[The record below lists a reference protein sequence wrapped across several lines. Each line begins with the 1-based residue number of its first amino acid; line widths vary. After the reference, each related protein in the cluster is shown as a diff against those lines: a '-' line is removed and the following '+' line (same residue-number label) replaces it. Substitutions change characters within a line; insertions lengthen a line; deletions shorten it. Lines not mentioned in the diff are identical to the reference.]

1 MTASVMVETIK
12 LLKGDFVALDLG
24 SAHSRDLFRDHSDLA
39 GAVTFIEV
47 DALSQEPKS
56 DAPFH
61 RRISLKKAVAGT
73 PGKRILTQRKFPD
86 CSSFPEPDPEL
97 IEAYGLQSYFEKVG
111 TIELECE
118 TIGTLLREHGIS
130 RVDLFKTDLEGMDF
144 EVLSSARE
152 LVSRALCVQSELRFQ
167 PFYRGEP
174 HYHEVAAYLA
184 ELGFETIFLRPEI
197 WKYATRHQ
205 SLARDGRLAW
215 CDAIFFMKAGKVRQ
229 IFGEPAATKC
239 FLKQI
244 ILARLLGLNNFAEYL
259 YQTHATQFPDSVRR
273 EMQDFF
279 RQGFGA
285 SRRLIALINR
295 LPLGWMFIA
304 AMRRVFGA
312 GYRATCLY
320 RDKMIA
326 TQ

>member
-1 MTASVMVETIK
+1 MVETIK

-39 GAVTFIEV
+39 GAATFIEV
-47 DALSQEPKS
+47 DALSQEHKG

-73 PGKRILTQRKFPD
+73 PGKRILTRRKFPD

-97 IEAYGLQSYFEKVG
+97 VRAYGLQSYFEKVG
-111 TIELECE
+111 TMELECE
-118 TIGTLLREHGIS
+118 TISTLLREQGVN

-144 EVLSSARE
+144 EVLSSAPD
-152 LVSRALCVQSELRFQ
+152 LVSRALCVQCELRFQ

-184 ELGFETIFLRPEI
+184 GLGFELIFLRPEI
-197 WKYATRHQ
+197 WKYATPNQ
-205 SLARDGRLAW
+205 ELARDGRLVW
-215 CDAIFFMKAGKVRQ
+215 CDAMFFMKTEKVRQ
-229 IFGEPAATKC
+229 NFGEQAWKC
-239 FLKQI
+239 FLKQL

-259 YQTHATQFPDSVRR
+259 YQTQANQFPDSVRR
-273 EMQDFF
+273 EMQEFIQ
-279 RQGFGA
+279 RGFGA
-285 SRRLIALINR
+285 NRRLFALINQ
-295 LPLGWMFIA
+295 LPMGWMFIA
-304 AMRRVFGA
+304 ALRRLFGA

>member
-1 MTASVMVETIK
+1 MDETIK

-39 GAVTFIEV
+39 GAATFIEV
-47 DALSQEPKS
+47 DALSQERKN

-73 PGKRILTQRKFPD
+73 SGKKILTRRKFPD

-111 TIELECE
+111 TMELECE
-118 TIGTLLREHGIS
+118 TISTLLREQGIS

-144 EVLSSARE
+144 EVLASAPE

-174 HYHEVAAYLA
+174 HFHEVAAHLA
-184 ELGFETIFLRPEI
+184 GLGFELIFLRPEI
-197 WKYATRHQ
+197 WKYATPHQ
-205 SLARDGRLAW
+205 ELARDGRLVW
-215 CDAIFFMKAGKVRQ
+215 CDAIFFMNAEKVREK
-229 IFGEPAATKC
+229 FGEQAWKS

-244 ILARLLGLNNFAEYL
+244 ILARLLCLNNFAEYL
-259 YQTHATQFPDSVRR
+259 YQTHANQFPDSVRR
-273 EMQDFF
+273 ELQDFLVC
-279 RQGFGA
+279 GFGA
-285 SRRLIALINR
+285 SRRLIALVNR
-295 LPLGWMFIA
+295 LPMGWMFIA
-304 AMRRVFGA
+304 ALRRVFSA